1 MLSNDREISKALPHS
16 GMTEKSL
23 EVNLDIHHINLQT
36 AIGVLRD
43 PKNDVIKV
51 TSVQKLLPSTKKTF
65 VAHEQHP
72 DDQKNRYKLV

>member
-23 EVNLDIHHINLQT
+23 EVNQINLQT
-36 AIGVLRD
+36 AIGVLCD

-51 TSVQKLLPSTKKTF
+51 TSVQKLLPSTKKTL